1 MAGRLYICATP
12 IGNME
17 DITVRVIKTLRS
29 VDLIA
34 AEDTRQTLKI
44 CNRYRITRP
53 LTSYHEHNERTKSRV
68 LLEKL
73 KAGENIA
80 LVSNAGT
87 PGLSDPG
94 HRLIKACIE
103 ADVPIEILPGPAAA
117 LAALVIS
124 GLPTDRF
131 AFEGFLPR
139 RKGDRRRALERLA
152 SEARTIIIYESPH
165 RILLLLQ
172 EMEEMFKGRRLALV
186 RELTKKFEEVIRG
199 NTAEILSYVKSK
211 APRGELVLI
220 VEGAPRK
227 AKDGS
232 TKLTILS
239 LSKEYPDKL
248 IWAKIDELM
257 KSGLSKRD
265 AVREIATATGLA
277 KRVIYEKIK
286 DRTD

>member
-103 ADVPIEILPGPAAA
+103 AGIPVEVLPGPAAA

-124 GLPTDRF
+124 GPPTDKF

-172 EMEEMFKGRRLALV
+172 EMEELFEGRRLALV

-199 NTAEILSYVKSK
+199 TTAEISSCVKNK
-211 APRGELVLI
+211 APRGELVLV

-227 AKDGS
+227 AK
-232 TKLTILS
+232 
-239 LSKEYPDKL
+239 EYPDEL
-248 IWAKIDELM
+248 IRAKIDELT

-265 AVREIATATGLA
+265 AVREIAVATSLA

>member
-53 LTSYHEHNERTKSRV
+53 LTSYYEHSERTKSRV

-103 ADVPIEILPGPAAA
+103 AGIPVEVLPGPAAA

-124 GLPTDRF
+124 GLPTDKF

-172 EMEEMFKGRRLALV
+172 EMEELFEGRRLALV

-199 NTAEILSYVKSK
+199 TTAEISSYVKNK
-211 APRGELVLI
+211 TPRGELVLV
-220 VEGAPRK
+220 VEGASCK
-227 AKDGS
+227 V
-232 TKLTILS
+232 
-239 LSKEYPDKL
+239 KEYPDELIRAGIEKL
-248 IWAKIDELM
+248 MEG
-257 KSGLSKRD
+257 GLSKRD
-265 AVREIATATGLA
+265 AVREIAVATGLA
-277 KRVIYEKIK
+277 KRVIYEKMV
-286 DRTD
+286 RRSSPS

>member
-17 DITVRVIKTLRS
+17 DITIRVIKTLRS

-44 CNRYRITRP
+44 CNRYRIVRP

-73 KAGENIA
+73 KAGKNIA

-103 ADVPIEILPGPAAA
+103 ADVPIEILPGPVAA

-124 GLPTDRF
+124 GLPTHKF
-131 AFEGFLPR
+131 TFEGFLPR
-139 RKGDRRRALERLA
+139 RKGERVRLLEKLA
-152 SEARTIIIYESPH
+152 SESRTIIIYESPH

-172 EMEEMFKGRRLALV
+172 EMEEMFEGRRLALV

-199 NTAEILSYVKSK
+199 NTAEILFYVKSK
-211 APRGELVLI
+211 APRGELVLV
-220 VEGAPRK
+220 VEGVPRK
-227 AKDGS
+227 V
-232 TKLTILS
+232 
-239 LSKEYPDKL
+239 KEYPDKL
-248 IWAKIDELM
+248 IRARINELM
-257 KSGLSKRD
+257 KGGFSKKD
-265 AVREIATATGLA
+265 AVREISSATGLA
-277 KRVIYEKIK
+277 RRVIYEKIK
-286 DRTD
+286 DYTA